1 MNGIRAALSRSL
13 SALRAA
19 LLAGGLVMLPI
30 GVTIWVLS
38 KLVAF
43 ADSTIKLVPAAWQP
57 EALLGVP
64 LPGLGVLMSLI
75 GLSLVGFAMRY
86 YAGQRAL
93 RAMEALL
100 QRVPLASS
108 IYQGVKQLL
117 DTVFA
122 QQGKHFSD
130 VVLIEYPR
138 RGVYSVAFV
147 TNRQPFVA
155 LPELGEIPLV
165 SVFLPTTPN
174 PTSGFFMVVPETELQ
189 RIDMSV
195 EEAFKLVMSAGIVVP
210 GGPARQIRP
219 LRPATAP
226 AGEAATT
233 DRSDHRSDDMADD
246 RSDDNTD
253 DNTDEQAQNR

>member
-1 MNGIRAALSRSL
+1 MNGIRAAFSRSL

-100 QRVPLASS
+100 HRVPVASS

-138 RGVYSVAFV
+138 TGVYSVAFV
-147 TNRQPFVA
+147 TNRHPFLA
-155 LPELGEIPLV
+155 LPEVGETPLV

-174 PTSGFFMVVPETELQ
+174 PTSGFFMVVPETELR

-195 EEAFKLVMSAGIVVP
+195 EEAFKMVMSAGIVVP
-210 GGPARQIRP
+210 SGPARHTWP
-219 LRPATAP
+219 LRPAPAP
-226 AGEAATT
+226 ADAAPIH
-233 DRSDHRSDDMADD
+233 DRADD
-246 RSDDNTD
+246 RADDGSDDRADDRAD

>member
-1 MNGIRAALSRSL
+1 MTALRAALSRSL
-13 SALRAA
+13 GALRAA
-19 LLAGGLVMLPI
+19 LIAGGLVLLPI

-43 ADSTIKLVPAAWQP
+43 ADSTIKLVPAQWQP

-64 LPGLGVLMSLI
+64 LPGLGVLLSLLV
-75 GLSLVGFAMRY
+75 LSLVGFAMRY

-93 RAMEALL
+93 GAMEALL
-100 QRVPLASS
+100 QRVPVASS
-108 IYQGVKQLL
+108 IYQGVKQLI

-138 RGVYSVAFV
+138 KGVYSVAFV
-147 TNRQPFVA
+147 TNRQPFVQ
-155 LPELGEIPLV
+155 LPELGEAPLV

-174 PTSGFFMVVPETELQ
+174 PTSGFFMVVPASELQ

-195 EEAFKLVMSAGIVVP
+195 EEAFKLVMSAGIVLP
-210 GGPARQIRP
+210 SGPVRATRP
-219 LRPATAP
+219 LPDPSQTK
-226 AGEAATT
+226 
-233 DRSDHRSDDMADD
+233 
-246 RSDDNTD
+246 
-253 DNTDEQAQNR
+253 